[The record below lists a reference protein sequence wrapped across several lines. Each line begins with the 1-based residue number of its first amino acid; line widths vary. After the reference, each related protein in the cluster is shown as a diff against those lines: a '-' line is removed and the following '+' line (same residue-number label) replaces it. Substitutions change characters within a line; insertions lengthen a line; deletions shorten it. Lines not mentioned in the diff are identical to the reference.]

1 MTVSKLINESL
12 ELSIAERIQT
22 VKGIWN
28 TIADSKSNINFTSSE
43 INSFEEEL
51 ANYRKNST
59 TGVSWK
65 DLKYTLLKKYKN

>member
-1 MTVSKLINESL
+1 MTVSKLINKSL

-22 VKGIWN
+22 VEGIWN

-51 ANYRKNST
+51 VNYRKKPST
-59 TGVSWK
+59 GMSWENLK
-65 DLKYTLLKKYKN
+65 DSLLQKHKK